1 MGKVTSEINL
11 ERDRLVNAVN
21 AEPVGRREPH
31 EQSATELVRAGRCER
46 ARGRYFDHH
55 WEEHAQHHLP
65 TSVCNQSDILVFI
78 YVTIKVSTRNHNVSS
93 SKNIVT
99 DQYSGSAFYPRQR
112 DTLVITE
119 QTIMSNC
126 GQTIREPLG

>member
-1 MGKVTSEINL
+1 MGKVTLELNL
-11 ERDRLVNAVN
+11 ERDRLVNVVN
-21 AEPVGRREPH
+21 TKPVGSREPH
-31 EQSATELVRAGRCER
+31 EQSATELVRAGHSVR
-46 ARGRYFDHH
+46 ARRRYFDHH
-55 WEEHAQHHLP
+55 WEEHAQHHLL

-78 YVTIKVSTRNHNVSS
+78 YVTIKVSTRNHNVSL
-93 SKNIVT
+93 SKIIVT

>member
-1 MGKVTSEINL
+1 MGKVALELNL
-11 ERDRLVNAVN
+11 ERDRLVNVVN
-21 AEPVGRREPH
+21 TEPVGSREPH
-31 EQSATELVRAGRCER
+31 EQSATELVRAGHSVR
-46 ARGRYFDHH
+46 ARRRYFDHH

-65 TSVCNQSDILVFI
+65 TSVCNQSDTLVFI

-112 DTLVITE
+112 DTSVITK

>member
-1 MGKVTSEINL
+1 MGKVAIELNL

-21 AEPVGRREPH
+21 TEPVGRREPH

-65 TSVCNQSDILVFI
+65 TSVCNQSDVLVFI
-78 YVTIKVSTRNHNVSS
+78 YVTLKVSTHNHKVSS
-93 SKNIVT
+93 RKNIVT

-112 DTLVITE
+112 DTSVITK

-126 GQTIREPLG
+126 GPTIREPLG